1 MKRII
6 VALLLLSTVS
16 ACAVPISSGDMK
28 PVTEAQI
35 AISPNQKLAGKLAVG
50 NVQVGDEA
58 KVYGAITPDAY
69 KDALQSALLS
79 SNYLTRGAGQNK
91 YTIDATLQKMDYP
104 AVGFNLDCYATATYR
119 MRNSVTGEA
128 ISTETVKS
136 HYLAKFGESFD
147 GNIRMRLCLAKAI
160 RENITHYLRILSQS

>member
-79 SNYLTRGAGQNK
+79 SNYLTRGRAKINIPSMRRCKRWIIQQLVL
-91 YTIDATLQKMDYP
+91 ILIAMPQRR
-104 AVGFNLDCYATATYR
+104 TAC
-119 MRNSVTGEA
+119 
-128 ISTETVKS
+128 ETV
-136 HYLAKFGESFD
+136 
-147 GNIRMRLCLAKAI
+147 
-160 RENITHYLRILSQS
+160 